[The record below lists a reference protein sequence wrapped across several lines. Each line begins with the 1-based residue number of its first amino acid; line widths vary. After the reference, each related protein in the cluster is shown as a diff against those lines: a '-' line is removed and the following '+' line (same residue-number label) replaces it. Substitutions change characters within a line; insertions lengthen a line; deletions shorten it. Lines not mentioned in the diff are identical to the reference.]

1 LGGPVEYFVD
11 AVVDVVTDVVD
22 WIAGAAVDVFNWVI
36 DEIVAPVG
44 RAVGNVLEYAVNNP
58 IESIAKLLAL
68 SIPGMQWTIPLID
81 GAFAIAKGASL
92 GSVLQT
98 VAMSYIAQN
107 VGREVGKAAA
117 GFASDAVGAGL
128 NAGVKIALTAG
139 IDRAANQATQA
150 IIYGTDPLKA
160 FVTGGL
166 SAAVAA
172 GLGQLSELADWEEF
186 EILDPNSEVG
196 AYINKALP
204 NTTKNMIGA
213 ALYAQ
218 LEGKE
223 ITPELMA
230 GALTRGLI
238 TSELVKKFIGDDPN
252 VSEQTI
258 NIVTAGFQQT
268 AALMLSGGTSDEYRA
283 VALNALKSYSTAA
296 LHERIKNSDLGD
308 LIGNTLDKI
317 SGDYQKVQDLA
328 AAIDEKGIG
337 YTKRRKEYLAKYNAR
352 QNAKDEY
359 NAARDVAI
367 NLRDNG
373 GSDAA
378 KRQAQENLNAKSRA
392 YAQFVTDDYETDLA
406 ALRALVVADN
416 EELTASQAEIRDAQI
431 NLNVSTDRAD
441 KALLATFEL
450 TNKDMATFMDPGFKA
465 EEYITLNNLPSDTD
479 AYAHYLSV
487 GSRERYFTNE
497 AHYRAATENAINTAL
512 STMIY
517 SRFGTE
523 ENSLARKLGSN
534 DIAMIRSTL
543 KEAGYDSPETIA
555 ELLGDFNK
563 QKEILD
569 TFINTYDTD
578 KPLTAEDITIL
589 TEQGYDMSK
598 VAVGAKAT
606 AQESLALDLNYKE
619 SNSTTPPIY
628 SKATIADGVRPLD
641 IYNGTAQLVY
651 TENGATFVYPEEFT
665 SWDPETGTVTS
676 RPRVGVNGVTVRETT
691 SWDAKNYITILI
703 EEGQVE
709 VAFAAADEGET
720 WTAIAEW
727 LGWDTRTTELAS
739 SIYTEITSMTPV
751 ESSLK
756 AMINLADGNSI
767 ITNAIA
773 NIIKVGGGTAHVISG
788 MATLAGVVPADTA
801 VGKFAAKMLKLGAA
815 TNTDKYKKEYANL
828 VATTNKIKVPD
839 DAPWAD
845 HVFATLENYAGALT
859 DHPMMFLTEYIL
871 VELPQEL
878 IPLAVGGVATLGAKG
893 AALAMGKVLSKRAG
907 KITGVT
913 AAIATDLLE
922 SYGGTAAGTYDRAY
936 NVAINV
942 VNPET
947 GKQFTVAE
955 AEKYAMKL
963 AVQSGLLST
972 GLTAATLGFG
982 GAALEKLLLGGP
994 GSGRL
999 GENLLAL
1006 ALKGGL
1012 DIAKATGKE
1021 AVAEAV
1027 EEGAVAWYVSGRLN
1041 QIDRSIIV
1049 PRDVT
1054 AAAVMGA
1061 LIGGPVSGSIA
1072 TAAIGGPGIVNLGN
1086 LASNILVNTNAD
1098 VNAAM
1103 QTSGVDTSV
1112 RVSAVK
1118 NVLTDLGVTDPIT
1131 ITNVL
1136 SLVDPDNYTSQAN
1149 SYAAFTDSNPLYV
1162 PTVGDVNSFAK
1173 EGDSSTLTT
1182 DVASYVDVRY
1192 VDVGEIQAAA
1202 AAQGNLTLS
1211 TEEAEQYVGQGDANH
1226 EVAVLKQLTEVFDR
1240 GYTTE
1245 AEVRTMFEGMGYKP
1259 TDAEVALYTGNLNEA
1274 KQEAAVG
1281 KYVDPRMVSAE
1292 EVRKAY
1298 ADLGM
1303 DAPTDADIEALTGQY
1318 LQSELAGKTEANL
1331 PTARYNSL
1339 KQTIDNLLAS
1349 SGLTDAD
1356 RASLNSMKVEL
1367 MDSMSGLGVEL
1378 ARIDRANYELANNVG
1393 TPAEVDADGNEITAS
1408 TGLYAAIDAGE
1419 AAGLTRDEATNAA
1432 IQALAEQSG
1441 RSDAEIRA
1449 QMAADQETT
1458 SSEIAD
1464 LSSLVGT
1471 EGTETTAPTGLYA
1484 RITDYEA
1491 AGSTRDEATN
1501 AAIQDLSNET
1511 GLSFDAISD
1520 QMAVDRETTSSEIEG
1535 VASLVGKPAEAV
1547 TPTDIDFV
1555 VDVIAG
1561 QQVMTENQLAQYDV
1575 NGDGLVTIDDQNIL
1589 QQLYDGD
1596 TTYTQLTDDSIYRP
1610 TGTYAAINDS
1620 ATNLTNQID
1629 QNLDTL
1635 TDLNTQTNTKIDQ
1648 NLNTTLDTITEMQS
1662 NINTNMQ
1669 DEARRAGGR
1678 QFLQQAMQSSDVDGQ
1693 QVSVKTPDPVDIDY
1707 FYDFNTIFA
1716 NPEQDKMFPSPY
1728 AKGGQVEDTTDKLLR
1743 MIGGL

>member
-1 LGGPVEYFVD
+1 MGGPVEYFVD
-11 AVVDVVTDVVD
+11 AVVDVVADVVE
-22 WIAGAAVDVFNWVI
+22 WVAGAAVDVFNWVI

-44 RAVGNVLEYAVNNP
+44 RAVGNMLEYAVNNP
-58 IESIAKLLAL
+58 IESIAKLLAI

-92 GSVLQT
+92 GSVLKT
-98 VAMSYIAQN
+98 VALSYVAQG
-107 VGREVGKAAA
+107 VGKEVGQAAA
-117 GFASDAVGAGL
+117 GFASDAVGEGL

-172 GLGQLSELADWEEF
+172 GMGQLSELAGWEEF

-196 AYINKALP
+196 AYLNKAIP

-223 ITPELMA
+223 LTPELMA

-296 LHERIKNSDLGD
+296 LHERINNSDLGD

-367 NLRDNG
+367 NIRDNG
-373 GSDAA
+373 GSDDA

-392 YAQFVTDDYETDLA
+392 YDNLNTEPYKKDLA

-416 EELTASQAEIRDAQI
+416 EELTASQDDIRDAQA
-431 NLNVSTDRAD
+431 NLNVSIDRAD

-497 AHYRAATENAINTAL
+497 AHYRATTENAINTAL

-619 SNSTTPPIY
+619 SNSTIPPIY

-665 SWDPETGTVTS
+665 SWDPETGTGTS
-676 RPRVGVNGVTVRETT
+676 RTRVLLNGTTVRETT
-691 SWDAKNYITILI
+691 NRDPETGQTSTTWTYSNGDIVTSYALPPHMLRNSSAGTTWLLRASD
-703 EEGQVE
+703 QVE
-709 VAFAAADEGET
+709 VAFAAADEGGT

-739 SIYTEITSMTPV
+739 SIYKEITSITPV

-756 AMINLADGNSI
+756 AMINLTDGMDTV
-767 ITNAIA
+767 TNAIA
-773 NIIKVGGGTAHVISG
+773 NIIKIGGGTAHVISG

-815 TNTDKYKKEYANL
+815 TNTTDYKKEYANL

-913 AAIATDLLE
+913 AAIATDILE

-947 GKQFTVAE
+947 GKQFTEAE
-955 AEKYAMKL
+955 AEKHAMEL
-963 AVQSGLLST
+963 AVQSGLLSV
-972 GLTAATLGFG
+972 GLTAATLGVG

-999 GENLLAL
+999 GKNLLAL

-1012 DIAKATGKE
+1012 DIAEATGKE
-1021 AVAEAV
+1021 AVAESV
-1027 EEGAVAWYVSGRLN
+1027 EEAVVAWYVSGRLN

-1061 LIGGPVSGSIA
+1061 LIGGAVSGSIA

-1098 VNAAM
+1098 INAAM

-1182 DVASYVDVRY
+1182 DVDSYVDVRY
-1192 VDVGEIQAAA
+1192 VDAGEIQAAA

-1211 TEEAEQYVGQGDANH
+1211 TEEAQRYVGQGDANH

-1259 TDAEVALYTGNLNEA
+1259 TDAEVTLYTGNLNEA

-1367 MDSMSGLGVEL
+1367 MDSMSGLGVDL

-1432 IQALAEQSG
+1432 VQALAEQSG

-1484 RITDYEA
+1484 
-1491 AGSTRDEATN
+1491 
-1501 AAIQDLSNET
+1501 AI
-1511 GLSFDAISD
+1511 DA
-1520 QMAVDRETTSSEIEG
+1520 DRETTSSEIEG

-1610 TGTYAAINDS
+1610 TGTYEAINDS
-1620 ATNLTNQID
+1620 ATNVTNQID

-1648 NLNTTLDTITEMQS
+1648 NLNTTLDTITQMQS